1 MVTSILSL
9 LLSPILWPINHIVR
23 PPLTILLAPISI
35 TVHYVYN
42 FWIAK
47 PLEWILHFV
56 RILYPMYLFLGAAI
70 MVGLSLGFFVTGG
83 VVFSNAIIPLPLE
96 GSEPESKGPQTEKSA
111 TTSKQRGGTSNKKR
125 TRQSVLDKAIA
136 QREREW
142 KQQEQQVRPNQGQQS
157 PPIMRK
163 PSRDLP
169 PTPTLIRSPYQARSS
184 LLRED
189 PRSLSPIA
197 LARFR
202 DLRTSH

>member
-9 LLSPILWPINHIVR
+9 LLSPILWPINNIIR

-70 MVGLSLGFFVTGG
+70 MVGLSLGSFVTGG

-96 GSEPESKGPQTEKSA
+96 GSAEPESKSSHQTEKSA
-111 TTSKQRGGTSNKKR
+111 ASKRGGTSNKKR

-142 KQQEQQVRPNQGQQS
+142 KQQQQQVRPNQGQQS

>member
-9 LLSPILWPINHIVR
+9 LLSPILWPINHIIR

-96 GSEPESKGPQTEKSA
+96 GSEPESKSSHQAEKSI
-111 TTSKQRGGTSNKKR
+111 SKQRGGTSNKKR

-142 KQQEQQVRPNQGQQS
+142 KQQQQQQVRPNQGQQS